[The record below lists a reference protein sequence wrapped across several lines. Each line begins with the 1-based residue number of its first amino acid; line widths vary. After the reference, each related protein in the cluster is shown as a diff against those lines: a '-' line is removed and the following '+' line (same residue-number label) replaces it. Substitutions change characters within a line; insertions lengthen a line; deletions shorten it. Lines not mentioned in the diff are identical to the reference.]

1 MKNEQKYKTPSKHD
15 TIADILAYMR
25 ECADGTEK
33 HGLYDLRD
41 YGTDYLRALAD
52 NIEAAMK
59 REREAGADAA
69 QICGEIGE
77 MIGSEAAGKDSLQ
90 VGNAAKMREALR
102 GLLEIVCIDCNSSYK
117 VDGKCVK
124 CPRVVAAEAAISAP
138 PRNCDIGTAE
148 EQHERFYNFCDKVE
162 ECKECPLWRGGGLT
176 SKCCAHW
183 GQMPYEEGGAE

>member
-90 VGNAAKMREALR
+90 VGNAAKMREVL
-102 GLLEIVCIDCNSSYK
+102 GEISRKIWESINPFCNDDC
-117 VDGKCVK
+117 
-124 CPRVVAAEAAISAP
+124 
-138 PRNCDIGTAE
+138 
-148 EQHERFYNFCDKVE
+148 
-162 ECKECPLWRGGGLT
+162 CKPKRELG
-176 SKCCAHW
+176 
-183 GQMPYEEGGAE
+183 